1 MPGPTGRCG
10 CRRNHRGLPEQPLE
24 RKPKRHGYYL
34 WQSVCYYR
42 YPSGQYAAV
51 DPHYC
56 NSTVPPPA
64 NIAKLP
70 ELLNAGLAVR
80 AAQPMKR
87 TGRETPA
94 EISWCFHQ

>member
-10 CRRNHRGLPEQPLE
+10 CRRNHRGATGAAIGAQAEQ
-24 RKPKRHGYYL
+24 RHGYYL

-42 YPSGQYAAV
+42 YPYGQYAAV

-87 TGRETPA
+87 TG
-94 EISWCFHQ
+94 